1 MAPLQEGIEEQENYK
16 TVGEG
21 FGLLAASEIIVFG
34 YWRNVSNA
42 ASISG

>member
-1 MAPLQEGIEEQENYK
+1 MLATHWGEMAPLQEGIEEQENYK

-34 YWRNVSNA
+34 C
-42 ASISG
+42 